1 MEVQGGWKREEGRLG
16 PDSWCS
22 PQRLGPEGG
31 SRGPAQGPRS
41 LALSQACVPDPRTPV
56 PWRTPWGPEPRSCLL
71 PRMWP
76 LGRVSSSPWPQFPL
90 PVGGTDIARLK
101 VKQVPGSRERL
112 SCCWRGRNH
121 PPPPT
126 ALGKAVLRGVQ
137 PREPRGS
144 PGPHPLP
151 SSVPSAGLHPDPHPS
166 CRMPWK
172 DAGPSRLH
180 LLRGLAFICLRAPS
194 VAPSGFNL
202 RVSGRRSLP
211 IPAALLRAGPR
222 SVLAGVG
229 RRQVAGMCVTRER
242 RWCSGWGSCEL

>member
-1 MEVQGGWKREEGRLG
+1 
-16 PDSWCS
+16 
-22 PQRLGPEGG
+22 
-31 SRGPAQGPRS
+31 
-41 LALSQACVPDPRTPV
+41 
-56 PWRTPWGPEPRSCLL
+56 
-71 PRMWP
+71 MWP

-101 VKQVPGSRERL
+101 VKQVPGSRERP
-112 SCCWRGRNH
+112 SRCWRGRNH

-126 ALGKAVLRGVQ
+126 ALGKAMLRGVQ

-211 IPAALLRAGPR
+211 IPAALLRPGRGAFWLGSAAGRWLGCVSRGREDGVQGGEAVSCDSCGKCPPPG
-222 SVLAGVG
+222 LASPHS
-229 RRQVAGMCVTRER
+229 RPPPASRD
-242 RWCSGWGSCEL
+242 